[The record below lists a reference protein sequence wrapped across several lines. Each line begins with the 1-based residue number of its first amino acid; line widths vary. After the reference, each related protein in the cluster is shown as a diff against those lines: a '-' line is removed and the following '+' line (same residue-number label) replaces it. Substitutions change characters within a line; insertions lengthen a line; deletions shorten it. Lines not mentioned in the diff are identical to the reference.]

1 MFFKNKDAAKAAK
14 TATGGQSI
22 IEAIINGMSGRVMAV
37 DQDLNIVFMNEPV
50 KAYLKSVEAS
60 IKRDLPH
67 FNASDLIGK
76 NIDIFHKNP
85 QHQRSM
91 LAALKAPYNT
101 SISISGDVFNLR
113 AFPLV
118 TPEGEHFGS
127 AVEWLDPADM
137 DNAGQVAA
145 INHAQAVIEFTL
157 DGIITK
163 ANNNFLGAVGYTLDE
178 VVGKHHSIF
187 MQGTEANTPEYK
199 EFWRKLAAGEY
210 VAGQFK
216 RRAKDGR
223 DVWIEASYNAILD
236 MRGRPYKVVKYA
248 SEVTAQVQMT
258 LQVVRNIGDVSNS
271 TSEISGRVGQASES
285 ATRTMTNVQA
295 VASGAEEM
303 DASVKEIS
311 QNMLRSKDAVDDMVL
326 KAAAASEATE
336 KLAGISNQ
344 MTGIVEMIQDIT
356 SQINLLALNATIE
369 AARAGEAGKGFAV
382 VASEVKNLANQAASA
397 TTQINEQIAAIQDMS
412 GRVAGSVADMG
423 TGMHDLQNYIGIT
436 ASAVEEQ
443 SAVSQEMASN
453 MQSASGAVEN
463 IVDNIHRIEDSIR
476 QVNTV
481 AKETSDAAEKMIKG

>member
-1 MFFKNKDAAKAAK
+1 MFFKKSLPQPVSPTANTAALMEAVISNM
-14 TATGGQSI
+14 TGRI
-22 IEAIINGMSGRVMAV
+22 MVV
-37 DQDLNIVFMNEPV
+37 DNDLNIVFMNNPV
-50 KAYLKSVEAS
+50 RDYLKSVEAS
-60 IKRDLPH
+60 IKKDLPH

-85 QHQRSM
+85 QHQRNM
-91 LAALKAPYNT
+91 LGALKEPYVT

-118 TPEGEHFGS
+118 TAEGVHFGS
-127 AVEWLDPADM
+127 AVEWLEPVDM

-145 INHAQAVIEFTL
+145 INRAQAVIEFTL

-163 ANNNFLGAVGYTLDE
+163 ANSNFLGAVGYTLEE
-178 VVGKHHSIF
+178 VIGKHHRIF
-187 MQGTEANTPEYK
+187 MDPVEADTQAYK
-199 EFWRKLAAGEY
+199 DFWRKLAAGEY

-216 RRAKDGR
+216 RRTKGGR

-248 SEVTAQVQMT
+248 TEVTAQVDMT
-258 LQVVRNIGDVSNS
+258 LQVVRNIGEVSKS

-285 ATRTMTNVQA
+285 ATRTMANVQA

-311 QNMLRSKDAVDDMVL
+311 QNMLRSKSAVDDMVT

-336 KLAGISNQ
+336 KLAGISSQ

-412 GRVAGSVADMG
+412 GRVAGSVADMS
-423 TGMHDLQNYIGIT
+423 TGMGDLQGYIGIT
-436 ASAVEEQ
+436 AAAVEEQ
-443 SAVSQEMASN
+443 SAVSQEMSSN

-463 IVDNIHRIEDSIR
+463 IVDNIHRIEESIH
-476 QVNTV
+476 QVNSV
-481 AKETSDAAEKMIKG
+481 AQETSDAAAKMIKG